1 MSNFFV
7 TPLLKTVDPAAAG
20 LLGFQKGQA
29 SNLDILE
36 QTLDF
41 MDRHF

>member
-1 MSNFFV
+1 MANFFV
-7 TPLLKTVDPAAAG
+7 TPLLKTVTYYSK

-29 SNLDILE
+29 SNLAIVE

-41 MDRHF
+41 MDRH